1 MTIGYDKS
9 SNLPLL
15 RFYVEKLEEL
25 LAIKLLM
32 PMALEAHAKS
42 FCSLIT
48 SNLRFNRLYMDFKH
62 VEDSCCFSFS

>member
-9 SNLPLL
+9 SNLTLL

-32 PMALEAHAKS
+32 ALEAHGKS